1 MSQVDAEMIITVK
14 LGLVLCAPIIWLQS
28 SIKSQLLRDPK
39 LKKDGVMKKNSMR
52 IILVFGFCTGIISGL
67 FK

>member
-1 MSQVDAEMIITVK
+1 MDAEMIITVK